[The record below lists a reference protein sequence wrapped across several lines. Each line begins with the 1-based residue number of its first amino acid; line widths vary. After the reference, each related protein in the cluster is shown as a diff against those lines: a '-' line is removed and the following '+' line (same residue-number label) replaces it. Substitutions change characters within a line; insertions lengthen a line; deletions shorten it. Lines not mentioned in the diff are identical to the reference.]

1 MNMND
6 KFYEANLKATT
17 ARYTPLRVRP
27 IDHTASAGNV
37 ITDSDGRTT
46 CNHCRRAYHTEST
59 CWAKYPHLST
69 RVGKESFHPRKQG
82 GKNGSKRQ
90 KVKTVKTDKID
101 MSGTTSSLTNAVLN
115 VKSFQVV
122 SLFSYTFLSFET
134 TAVPTTL

>member
-1 MNMND
+1 M
-6 KFYEANLKATT
+6 EGPPATIAGGPTIRKA
-17 ARYTPLRVRP
+17 L
-27 IDHTASAGNV
+27 
-37 ITDSDGRTT
+37 
-46 CNHCRRAYHTEST
+46 
-59 CWAKYPHLST
+59 
-69 RVGKESFHPRKQG
+69 VGQSILISVLELEKESFHPRKQG